1 MAWRGTLIG
10 MGAVLLANSDIGAEC
25 IIGAG
30 TMITQNKVIQPRSM
44 VYGTPFKFVRSLR
57 QEEVDAVRKDIL
69 EYEALGQEYKAM
81 QEIMQQKK

>member
-1 MAWRGTLIG
+1 
-10 MGAVLLANSDIGAEC
+10 
-25 IIGAG
+25 
-30 TMITQNKVIQPRSM
+30 M

-81 QEIMQQKK
+81 QKTMQQKK